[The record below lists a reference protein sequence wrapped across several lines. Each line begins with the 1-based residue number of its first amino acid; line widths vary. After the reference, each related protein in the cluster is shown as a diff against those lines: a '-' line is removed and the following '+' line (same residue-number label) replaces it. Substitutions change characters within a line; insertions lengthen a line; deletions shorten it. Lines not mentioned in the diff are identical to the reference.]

1 MGDARE
7 PRLAGSNVPEDVA
20 FDGAPGGASPPR
32 SVQTGP
38 SGADASQ
45 PSETPRGGES
55 PLITAVE
62 IENFKGIGRPVR
74 IELRPITLL
83 FGRNSAGKST
93 VLHALCYAHE
103 ILSHR
108 KVDARKTRL
117 GGDQIDLG
125 GFRRFVHGHD
135 LKRSVRLR
143 FELNLRDRELP
154 ELAGALRVAAV
165 PLEVGLGRIQ
175 TGWIELTVRW
185 SAERNEPILSGYEVG
200 VDGEIVGR
208 ITASAGD
215 AEPELSANLE
225 HPMLDYY
232 CREGTVAELEARIK
246 AQRDALAK
254 MVRAESQASEKV
266 APSPEIG
273 RVRETS
279 DPQSFGETLH
289 RMPVRQAGSSSALA
303 LPSLGHHLD
312 MELEEGDDHEYQQGE
327 YQEICYSV
335 SALLVGI
342 GGLLR
347 DALARYRYVGPLRD
361 LHPATSG
368 DWGRSVSRRWADG
381 SAAWDLLNRHART
394 GIDTYLDDW
403 IARGPILPL
412 IADVSKWLSQ
422 EDRLDTG
429 YALRVR
435 SDVRLSGGSPLVS
448 VLNRELR
455 QYRGILGEMSAQRVG
470 QSLEEIGGKSPH
482 DILKAAPSDDL
493 AALAD
498 EIADAPVQQEVQL
511 QTVGSKLPV
520 RTSDVGVGISQI
532 LPVVVAALDPDRP
545 AITAIEQPELHVH
558 PRLQVEL
565 GDLFAQGG
573 DQGGVF
579 LIETHSEHLLLR
591 IMRRMRET
599 GAGTLP
605 EGAPEVRPE
614 DVNVLFVEPDGA
626 QTLIREMPLNE
637 RGELVKAW
645 PGGFFE
651 EDLREIF

>member
-32 SVQTGP
+32 SVPAGP
-38 SGADASQ
+38 PGADASQ
-45 PSETPRGGES
+45 PSETRRGGES

-154 ELAGALRVAAV
+154 ELAGARRIASY
-165 PLEVGLGRIQ
+165 PGEVDLGNIQ

-215 AEPELSANLE
+215 AEPELLANLK
-225 HPMLDYY
+225 YF
-232 CREGTVAELEARIK
+232 RKGAVAENKAGLAGLRARLNAQLEK
-246 AQRDALAK
+246 
-254 MVRAESQASEKV
+254 VRAELPASETV

-327 YQEICYSV
+327 YQEI
-335 SALLVGI
+335 
-342 GGLLR
+342 
-347 DALARYRYVGPLRD
+347 
-361 LHPATSG
+361 
-368 DWGRSVSRRWADG
+368 
-381 SAAWDLLNRHART
+381 
-394 GIDTYLDDW
+394 
-403 IARGPILPL
+403 
-412 IADVSKWLSQ
+412 WLS
-422 EDRLDTG
+422 
-429 YALRVR
+429 
-435 SDVRLSGGSPLVS
+435 S
-448 VLNRELR
+448 
-455 QYRGILGEMSAQRVG
+455 
-470 QSLEEIGGKSPH
+470 
-482 DILKAAPSDDL
+482 
-493 AALAD
+493 
-498 EIADAPVQQEVQL
+498 
-511 QTVGSKLPV
+511 
-520 RTSDVGVGISQI
+520 
-532 LPVVVAALDPDRP
+532 
-545 AITAIEQPELHVH
+545 
-558 PRLQVEL
+558 
-565 GDLFAQGG
+565 
-573 DQGGVF
+573 
-579 LIETHSEHLLLR
+579 
-591 IMRRMRET
+591 
-599 GAGTLP
+599 
-605 EGAPEVRPE
+605 
-614 DVNVLFVEPDGA
+614 
-626 QTLIREMPLNE
+626 NE
-637 RGELVKAW
+637 CG
-645 PGGFFE
+645 
-651 EDLREIF
+651 